1 MVHSYHVLTRRLR
14 DEADPSRRVIAQ
26 HLLTV
31 LVGVADL
38 HPVGVDDLSVGS
50 HAARLLSLTTE
61 PVVDDAVD
69 RAFVRYVG
77 EPMLRRAPIAAAC
90 SMGICLT
97 WRKMI

>member
-1 MVHSYHVLTRRLR
+1 MITQDLSPILT
-14 DEADPSRRVIAQ
+14 SV
-26 HLLTV
+26 T
-31 LVGVADL
+31 DL